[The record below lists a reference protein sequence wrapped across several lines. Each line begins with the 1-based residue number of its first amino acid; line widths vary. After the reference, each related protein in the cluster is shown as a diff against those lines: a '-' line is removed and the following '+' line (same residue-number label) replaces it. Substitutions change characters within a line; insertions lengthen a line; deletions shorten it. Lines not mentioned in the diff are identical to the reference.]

1 MPQNNPPILLENP
14 PASMPE
20 QGSKDYEL
28 LLEETGGASANEG
41 FNYEAHIAA
50 TRQQSEPTPT
60 PDPTPDLPG
69 EGTLPPGDTPEKDP
83 KIKDLFSE
91 KTL

>member
-14 PASMPE
+14 PESMPE
-20 QGSKDYEL
+20 KGSKDYEL

-50 TRQQSEPTPT
+50 TRQQSDSTSTSDSTIGLDNSIME
-60 PDPTPDLPG
+60 L
-69 EGTLPPGDTPEKDP
+69 
-83 KIKDLFSE
+83 KIEANYF
-91 KTL
+91 